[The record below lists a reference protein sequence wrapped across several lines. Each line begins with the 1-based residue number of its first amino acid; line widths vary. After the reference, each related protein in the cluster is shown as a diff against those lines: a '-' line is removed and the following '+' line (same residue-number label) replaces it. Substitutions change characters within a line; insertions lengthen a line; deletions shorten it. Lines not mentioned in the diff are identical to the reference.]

1 MYSIIVQGRLEIM
14 SDHEDFAQLLRE
26 KLGEGAA
33 NYFRNALTVGR
44 KETADYFEDV
54 LDQCRDILKDWDL
67 DHMTRLDLKKAR
79 KELMDMINSA
89 M

>member
-1 MYSIIVQGRLEIM
+1 MDSIVVQGRLENM
-14 SDHEDFAQLLRE
+14 SDHEDFTRLLRD
-26 KLGEGAA
+26 KLGEDAA
-33 NYFRNALTVGR
+33 DYFRDALAVER

-67 DHMTRLDLKKAR
+67 DHMTCFDLKEAR
-79 KELMDMINSA
+79 EELMDMINSA